1 MSISESPSAAA
12 PRAVTPHDELVFLP
26 LGGSGEIGMNLNL
39 YGYGPEDDRC
49 WIIVDLGVTFGDER
63 TPGIDLIM
71 PDPAFIEERRDELL
85 GIVLTHAHED
95 HIGAVAHIWPR
106 LRCPVYAT
114 PFTAALVRGKL
125 IEAGLEDE
133 VPMHII
139 PMGHRFDLGPFDI
152 ELVTLTHS
160 ILEPNALAIRTPL
173 GLVLHTGDWKID
185 PDPVVGGDIDEARLR
200 AIGDEGVRAIVCD
213 STNVFSPGTSGSEA
227 DVAAS
232 LTELLKSCEGRV
244 AVTTFAS
251 NVARLE
257 SIIRA
262 GDACGRHPVLVGRAM
277 HRVVSAAREA
287 GYLTD
292 LPRIVSENDAGFLPR
307 DKVLFVC
314 TGSQGEPRAALSR
327 IAEDNHPQIV
337 LDKGDTVVFSSRVI
351 PGNETSIF
359 DLQNL
364 LAERGI
370 RVITE
375 KDHFVHVSGHPCR
388 DELAA
393 MYQWIRPEVSIPV
406 HGEARHLAEHAAFA
420 RELQVPEQVVVKNGL
435 MVRIAPGI
443 AEVVDEAPSGR
454 IYLDGEVLTDSD
466 EGAVAER
473 RRLSFAG
480 SVFVSVVLDGK
491 GEVLGDP
498 QVRLMGLPEEDSHG
512 IPFEDRA
519 LDAVDDAL
527 DRLPMKR
534 RKNDDDVAEF
544 LRRAVRGALRRE
556 WGKKAQVAVVVTR
569 I

>member
-1 MSISESPSAAA
+1 MSKRVPQSS
-12 PRAVTPHDELVFLP
+12 RDELVFLP

-39 YGYGPEDDRC
+39 YGYGPEEDRR
-49 WIIVDLGVTFGDER
+49 WIIVDIGVTFGDDR

-95 HIGAVAHIWPR
+95 HIGAVARLWPR

-114 PFTAALVRGKL
+114 PFTAAMVRGKL
-125 IEAGLEDE
+125 IEAGIESQ

-139 PMGHRFDLGPFDI
+139 PLGHRFDLGPFDI

-185 PDPVVGGDIDEARLR
+185 RDPVVGDDIDEARLR

-213 STNVFSPGTSGSEA
+213 STNVFTPGTSGSEA

-232 LTELLKSCEGRV
+232 LVELLKQCEGRV
-244 AVTTFAS
+244 AITTFAS

-262 GDACGRHPVLVGRAM
+262 GDAVGRHPVLVGRSM
-277 HRVVSAAREA
+277 YRVVAAAREA
-287 GYLTD
+287 GYLND
-292 LPRIVSENDAGFLPR
+292 LPPILDEDDAGYLPR
-307 DKVLFVC
+307 DKVLYIC
-314 TGSQGEPRAALSR
+314 TGSQGEPRAALAR
-327 IAEDNHPQIV
+327 IAEDSHPHIV
-337 LDKGDTVVFSSRVI
+337 LEKGDTVVFSARII

-359 DLQNL
+359 DLQNQ
-364 LAERGI
+364 LAERGV

-388 DELAA
+388 DELAL
-393 MYQWIRPEVSIPV
+393 MYQWIRPEVAVPV
-406 HGEARHLAEHAAFA
+406 HGEARHLAEHAALA
-420 RELQVPEQVVVKNGL
+420 RELQVPEQVVVRNGL
-435 MVRIAPGI
+435 IVRLAPGP

-454 IYLDGEVLTDSD
+454 IYLDGDVLTDQD
-466 EGAVAER
+466 EGAVQER
-473 RRLSFAG
+473 RRLAFAG
-480 SVFVSVVLDGK
+480 AVFVSLVLDGK
-491 GEVLGDP
+491 GEVRGEP
-498 QVRLMGLPEEDSHG
+498 QVRLMGLPEEDSDG
-512 IPFEDRA
+512 VPFEDRA
-519 LDAVDDAL
+519 LDAVDEAL
-527 DRLPMKR
+527 DRLPRKR
-534 RKNDDDVAEF
+534 RGDDAAVAEF

-556 WGKKAQVAVVVTR
+556 WGKKPQVAVVVTR

>member
-1 MSISESPSAAA
+1 MSKS
-12 PRAVTPHDELVFLP
+12 TPLNPQDEFVFLP

-39 YGYGPEDDRC
+39 YGYGPEDDRR
-49 WIIVDLGVTFGDER
+49 WIIVDIGVTFGDDR
-63 TPGIDLIM
+63 TPGVDLIM
-71 PDPAFIEERRDELL
+71 PDPAFIEERRDELIA
-85 GIVLTHAHED
+85 IVLTHAHED
-95 HIGAVAHIWPR
+95 HIGALAHLWPR

-114 PFTAALVRGKL
+114 PFTAAMVRGKL
-125 IEAGLEDE
+125 IEAGIEAE

-139 PMGHRFDLGPFDI
+139 PLGHRFDLGPFDI

-200 AIGDEGVRAIVCD
+200 AIGDEGVRAIICD
-213 STNVFSPGTSGSEA
+213 STNVFTPGTSGSEA

-232 LTELLKSCEGRV
+232 LIELLQQCEGRV
-244 AVTTFAS
+244 AITTFAS

-262 GDACGRHPVLVGRAM
+262 GDAVGRHPVLVGRSM
-277 HRVVSAAREA
+277 HRVVAAAREA
-287 GYLTD
+287 GYLHD
-292 LPRIVSENDAGFLPR
+292 LPKILSEDDAGYLPR
-307 DKVLFVC
+307 ENVLFIC
-314 TGSQGEPRAALSR
+314 TGSQGEPRAALAR
-327 IAEDNHPQIV
+327 IAEDNHPSIV
-337 LDKGDTVVFSSRVI
+337 LNKGDTVIFSSRVI

-359 DLQNL
+359 DLQNR

-370 RVITE
+370 RIVTE

-406 HGEARHLAEHAAFA
+406 HGEARHLAEHAALA
-420 RELQVPEQVVVKNGL
+420 RELQVPEQIVVRNGL
-435 MVRIAPGI
+435 MVRLAPGA
-443 AEVVDEAPSGR
+443 AEVIDEAPSGR
-454 IYLDGEVLTDSD
+454 LYLDGEVLTEED
-466 EGAVAER
+466 EGAVQER
-473 RRLSFAG
+473 RRLAFAG

-491 GEVLGDP
+491 GEVRGEP

-512 IPFEDRA
+512 VTFEDRA
-519 LDAVDDAL
+519 LDAVDEAF
-527 DRLPMKR
+527 DRLPKKR
-534 RKNDDDVAEF
+534 RGNDDDVAEF

-556 WGKKAQVAVVVTR
+556 WGKKPQVEVVVTR

>member
-1 MSISESPSAAA
+1 MSKS
-12 PRAVTPHDELVFLP
+12 TPLNPQDEFVFLP

-39 YGYGPEDDRC
+39 YGYGPEDDRR
-49 WIIVDLGVTFGDER
+49 WIIVDIGVTFGDDR
-63 TPGIDLIM
+63 TPGVDLIM
-71 PDPAFIEERRDELL
+71 PDPAFIEERRDELIA
-85 GIVLTHAHED
+85 IVLTHAHED
-95 HIGAVAHIWPR
+95 HIGALAHLWPR

-114 PFTAALVRGKL
+114 PFTAAMVRGKL
-125 IEAGLEDE
+125 IEAGIEAE

-139 PMGHRFDLGPFDI
+139 PLGHRFDLGPFDI

-200 AIGDEGVRAIVCD
+200 AIGDEGVRAIICD
-213 STNVFSPGTSGSEA
+213 STNVFTPGTSGSEA

-232 LTELLKSCEGRV
+232 LIELLQQCEGRV

-262 GDACGRHPVLVGRAM
+262 GDAVGRHPVLVGRSM
-277 HRVVSAAREA
+277 HRVVAAAREA
-287 GYLTD
+287 GYLHD
-292 LPRIVSENDAGFLPR
+292 LPKILSEDDAGYLPR
-307 DKVLFVC
+307 ENVLFIC
-314 TGSQGEPRAALSR
+314 TGSQGEPRAALAR
-327 IAEDNHPQIV
+327 IAEDNHPSIV
-337 LDKGDTVVFSSRVI
+337 LNKGDTVIFSSRVI

-359 DLQNL
+359 DLQNR

-370 RVITE
+370 RIVTE

-406 HGEARHLAEHAAFA
+406 HGEARHLAEHAALA
-420 RELQVPEQVVVKNGL
+420 RELQVPEQIVVRNGL
-435 MVRIAPGI
+435 MVRLAPGA
-443 AEVVDEAPSGR
+443 AEVIDEAPSGR
-454 IYLDGEVLTDSD
+454 LYLDGEVLTEED
-466 EGAVAER
+466 EGAVQER
-473 RRLSFAG
+473 RRLAFAG

-491 GEVLGDP
+491 GEVRGEP

-512 IPFEDRA
+512 VTFEDRA
-519 LDAVDDAL
+519 LDAVDEAF
-527 DRLPMKR
+527 DRLPKKR
-534 RKNDDDVAEF
+534 RGNDDDVAEF

-556 WGKKAQVAVVVTR
+556 WGKKPQVEVVVTR

>member
-1 MSISESPSAAA
+1 MSKRVPQSS
-12 PRAVTPHDELVFLP
+12 RDELVFLP

-39 YGYGPEDDRC
+39 YGYGPEEDRR
-49 WIIVDLGVTFGDER
+49 WIIVDIGVTFGDDR

-95 HIGAVAHIWPR
+95 HIGAVARLWPR

-114 PFTAALVRGKL
+114 PFTAAMVRGKL
-125 IEAGLEDE
+125 IEAGIESQ

-139 PMGHRFDLGPFDI
+139 PLGHRFDLGPFDI

-160 ILEPNALAIRTPL
+160 ILEPNALAIRTSL

-185 PDPVVGGDIDEARLR
+185 RDPVVGDDIDEARLR

-213 STNVFSPGTSGSEA
+213 STNVFTPGTSGSEA

-232 LTELLKSCEGRV
+232 LVELLKQCEGRV
-244 AVTTFAS
+244 AITTFAS

-262 GDACGRHPVLVGRAM
+262 GDAVGRHPVLVGRSM
-277 HRVVSAAREA
+277 YRVVAAAREA
-287 GYLTD
+287 GYLND
-292 LPRIVSENDAGFLPR
+292 LPPILDEDDAGYLPR
-307 DKVLFVC
+307 DKVLYIC
-314 TGSQGEPRAALSR
+314 TGSQGEPRAALAR
-327 IAEDNHPQIV
+327 IAEDSHPHIV
-337 LDKGDTVVFSSRVI
+337 LEKGDTVVFSSRII

-359 DLQNL
+359 DLQNQ
-364 LAERGI
+364 LAERGV

-388 DELAA
+388 DELEL
-393 MYQWIRPEVSIPV
+393 MYQWIRPEVAVPV
-406 HGEARHLAEHAAFA
+406 HGEARHLAEHAALA
-420 RELQVPEQVVVKNGL
+420 RELQVPEQVVVRNGL
-435 MVRIAPGI
+435 IVRLAPGP

-454 IYLDGEVLTDSD
+454 IYLDGDVLTDQD
-466 EGAVAER
+466 EGAVQER
-473 RRLSFAG
+473 RRLAFAG
-480 SVFVSVVLDGK
+480 AVFVSLVLDGK
-491 GEVLGDP
+491 GEVRGEP
-498 QVRLMGLPEEDSHG
+498 QVRLMGLPEEDSDG
-512 IPFEDRA
+512 VPFEDRA
-519 LDAVDDAL
+519 LDAVDEAL
-527 DRLPMKR
+527 DRLPRKR
-534 RKNDDDVAEF
+534 RGDDAAVAEF

-556 WGKKAQVAVVVTR
+556 WGKKPQVAVVVTR

>member
-1 MSISESPSAAA
+1 MSISASSSP
-12 PRAVTPHDELVFLP
+12 RDEFVFLP

-39 YGYGPEDDRC
+39 YGYGPEDDRR
-49 WIIVDLGVTFGDER
+49 WIIVDLGVTFGDDR
-63 TPGIDLIM
+63 TPGIDVIM
-71 PDPAFIEERRDELL
+71 PDPAFIEDRREELL
-85 GIVLTHAHED
+85 AIVLTHAHED
-95 HIGAVAHIWPR
+95 HIGAVAHLWPR

-114 PFTAALVRGKL
+114 PFTAAMVRGKL
-125 IEAGLEDE
+125 IEAGIEAE

-139 PMGHRFDLGPFDI
+139 PLGHRFELGPFDI

-185 PDPVVGGDIDEARLR
+185 PDPVIGDTTDIERLR
-200 AIGDEGVRAIVCD
+200 AIGDEGVRAMVCD
-213 STNVFSPGTSGSEA
+213 STNVFTPGTSGSEA

-232 LTELLKSCEGRV
+232 LVELLKQCEGRV

-262 GDACGRHPVLVGRAM
+262 GEAADRHPVLVGRSM
-277 HRVVSAAREA
+277 HRVVAAAREA
-287 GYLTD
+287 GYLQD
-292 LPRIVSENDAGFLPR
+292 LPRIVSEDDAGYLPR
-307 DKVLFVC
+307 DKVLFIC
-314 TGSQGEPRAALSR
+314 TGSQGEPRAALAR
-327 IAEDNHPQIV
+327 IAEDSHPSIV

-359 DLQNL
+359 DLQNR

-370 RVITE
+370 RIVTE

-388 DELAA
+388 DELAD
-393 MYQWIRPEVSIPV
+393 MYRWVRPQVAIPV
-406 HGEARHLAEHAAFA
+406 HGEMRHLAEHTALA
-420 RELQVPEQVVVKNGL
+420 RELQVPEQVLVRNGL
-435 MVRIAPGI
+435 LVRLAPGT

-454 IYLDGEVLTDSD
+454 LYLDGEVLTGED
-466 EGAVAER
+466 EGAVQER
-473 RRLSFAG
+473 RRLAFAG

-491 GEVLGDP
+491 GEVRGEP

-512 IPFEDRA
+512 VPFEDRA

-527 DRLPMKR
+527 DRLPKKR
-534 RKNDDDVAEF
+534 RGDDAAVAEF

-556 WGKKAQVAVVVTR
+556 WGKKPQVEVVVTR

>member
-1 MSISESPSAAA
+1 MSKSQSPP
-12 PRAVTPHDELVFLP
+12 PRDEFVFLP

-39 YGYGPEDDRC
+39 YGYGPEDDRR
-49 WIIVDLGVTFGDER
+49 WIIVDIGVTFGDDR

-71 PDPAFIEERRDELL
+71 PDPAFIEERRDELIA
-85 GIVLTHAHED
+85 IVLTHAHED
-95 HIGAVAHIWPR
+95 HIGALAHLWPR

-114 PFTAALVRGKL
+114 PFTAAMVRGKL
-125 IEAGLEDE
+125 IEAGIEAE

-139 PMGHRFDLGPFDI
+139 PLGHRFELGPFDI

-213 STNVFSPGTSGSEA
+213 STNVFTPGTSGSEA

-232 LTELLKSCEGRV
+232 LIELLGQCEGRV

-262 GDACGRHPVLVGRAM
+262 GDAVGRHPVLVGRSM
-277 HRVVSAAREA
+277 HRVVAAAREA
-287 GYLTD
+287 GYLHD
-292 LPRIVSENDAGFLPR
+292 LPKIVSEDDAGYLPR
-307 DKVLFVC
+307 ENVLFIC
-314 TGSQGEPRAALSR
+314 TGSQGEPRAALAR
-327 IAEDNHPQIV
+327 IAEDSHPSIV
-337 LDKGDTVVFSSRVI
+337 LEKGDTVIFSSRVI

-359 DLQNL
+359 DLQNR

-370 RVITE
+370 RIVTE

-406 HGEARHLAEHAAFA
+406 HGEARHLAEHAALA
-420 RELQVPEQVVVKNGL
+420 RELQVPEQVVVRNGL
-435 MVRIAPGI
+435 MVRLAPGA
-443 AEVVDEAPSGR
+443 AEVIDEAPSGR
-454 IYLDGEVLTDSD
+454 LYLDGEVLTGED
-466 EGAVAER
+466 EGAVQER
-473 RRLSFAG
+473 RRLAFAG

-491 GEVLGDP
+491 GEVRGEP

-512 IPFEDRA
+512 VTFEDRA
-519 LDAVDDAL
+519 LDAVDEAF
-527 DRLPMKR
+527 DRLPKKR
-534 RKNDDDVAEF
+534 RGNDDDVAEF

-556 WGKKAQVAVVVTR
+556 WGKKPQVEVVVTR

>member
-1 MSISESPSAAA
+1 MSISASSSP
-12 PRAVTPHDELVFLP
+12 RDEFVFLP

-39 YGYGPEDDRC
+39 YGYGPEDDRR
-49 WIIVDLGVTFGDER
+49 WIIVDLGVTFGDDR
-63 TPGIDLIM
+63 TPGIDVIM
-71 PDPAFIEERRDELL
+71 PDPAFIEDRREELL
-85 GIVLTHAHED
+85 AIVLTHAHED
-95 HIGAVAHIWPR
+95 HIGAVAHLWPR

-114 PFTAALVRGKL
+114 PFTAAMVRGKL
-125 IEAGLEDE
+125 IEAGIEAE

-139 PMGHRFDLGPFDI
+139 PLGHRFELGPFDI

-185 PDPVVGGDIDEARLR
+185 PDPVIGDTTDIERLR
-200 AIGDEGVRAIVCD
+200 AIGDEGVRAMVCD
-213 STNVFSPGTSGSEA
+213 STNVFTPGTSGSEA

-232 LTELLKSCEGRV
+232 LVELLKQCEGRV

-262 GDACGRHPVLVGRAM
+262 GEAADRHPVLVGRSM
-277 HRVVSAAREA
+277 HRVVAAAREA
-287 GYLTD
+287 GYLQD
-292 LPRIVSENDAGFLPR
+292 LPRIVSEDDAGYLPR
-307 DKVLFVC
+307 DKVLFIC
-314 TGSQGEPRAALSR
+314 TGSQGEPRAALAR
-327 IAEDNHPQIV
+327 IAEDSHPSIV

-359 DLQNL
+359 DLQNR

-370 RVITE
+370 RIVTE

-388 DELAA
+388 DELAD
-393 MYQWIRPEVSIPV
+393 MYRWVRPQVAIPV
-406 HGEARHLAEHAAFA
+406 HGEMRHLAEHTALA
-420 RELQVPEQVVVKNGL
+420 RELQVPEQVLVRNGL
-435 MVRIAPGI
+435 LVRLAPGT

-454 IYLDGEVLTDSD
+454 LYLDGEVLTGED
-466 EGAVAER
+466 EGAVQER
-473 RRLSFAG
+473 RRLAFAG

-491 GEVLGDP
+491 GDVRGDP

-512 IPFEDRA
+512 VAFEDRA

-527 DRLPMKR
+527 GRLPKKR
-534 RKNDDDVAEF
+534 RGDDAAVAEF

-556 WGKKAQVAVVVTR
+556 WGKKPQVEVVVTR

>member
-1 MSISESPSAAA
+1 
-12 PRAVTPHDELVFLP
+12 
-26 LGGSGEIGMNLNL
+26 
-39 YGYGPEDDRC
+39 
-49 WIIVDLGVTFGDER
+49 
-63 TPGIDLIM
+63 
-71 PDPAFIEERRDELL
+71 
-85 GIVLTHAHED
+85 
-95 HIGAVAHIWPR
+95 
-106 LRCPVYAT
+106 AT
-114 PFTAALVRGKL
+114 PFTAAMVRGKL
-125 IEAGLEDE
+125 IEAGIEAE
-133 VPMHII
+133 VPMNII
-139 PMGHRFDLGPFDI
+139 PLGHRFDLGPFDI

-185 PDPVVGGDIDEARLR
+185 PDPVVGDDMDIARLT

-232 LTELLKSCEGRV
+232 LTELLKTCEGRV

-262 GDACGRHPVLVGRAM
+262 ADACGRHPVLVGRAM
-277 HRVVSAAREA
+277 YRVVAAAREA

-292 LPRIVSENDAGFLPR
+292 LPEIVSESNAGYLPR

-314 TGSQGEPRAALSR
+314 TGSQGEPRAALAR
-327 IAEDNHPQIV
+327 IAEDTHPHIV
-337 LDKGDTVVFSSRVI
+337 LEKGDSVVFSSRVI

-388 DELAA
+388 DELAR
-393 MYQWIRPEVSIPV
+393 MYQWIRPQVSVPV

-420 RELQVPEQVVVKNGL
+420 RELQVPEQIVIRNGL
-435 MVRIAPGI
+435 MVRLAPGP
-443 AEVVDEAPSGR
+443 AEIIDEAPSGR
-454 IYLDGEVLTDSD
+454 LYLDGEVLTASD
-466 EGAVAER
+466 EGAVQER
-473 RRLSFAG
+473 RRLAFAG
-480 SVFVSVVLDGK
+480 SVFVSVVLDAK
-491 GEVLGDP
+491 GQVRGDP
-498 QVRLMGLPEEDSHG
+498 QVVLMGLPEEDSHG
-512 IPFEDRA
+512 VLLEDRA
-519 LDAVDDAL
+519 YDAIDEALGRLPLKRRGDDDA
-527 DRLPMKR
+527 
-534 RKNDDDVAEF
+534 VAEF

-556 WGKKAQVAVVVTR
+556 WGKKAQVAVAVTR

>member
-1 MSISESPSAAA
+1 MSKS
-12 PRAVTPHDELVFLP
+12 TPLNPQDEFVFLP

-39 YGYGPEDDRC
+39 YGYGPEDDRR
-49 WIIVDLGVTFGDER
+49 WIIVDIGVTFGDDR
-63 TPGIDLIM
+63 TPGVDLIM
-71 PDPAFIEERRDELL
+71 PDPAFIEERRDELIA
-85 GIVLTHAHED
+85 IVLTHAHED
-95 HIGAVAHIWPR
+95 HIGALAHLWPR

-114 PFTAALVRGKL
+114 PFTAAMVRGKL
-125 IEAGLEDE
+125 IEAGIEAE

-139 PMGHRFDLGPFDI
+139 PLGHRFELGPFDI

-200 AIGDEGVRAIVCD
+200 AIGDEGVRAIICD
-213 STNVFSPGTSGSEA
+213 STNVFTPGTSGSEA

-232 LTELLKSCEGRV
+232 LIELLQQCEGRV
-244 AVTTFAS
+244 AITTFAS

-262 GDACGRHPVLVGRAM
+262 GDAVGRHPVLVGRSM
-277 HRVVSAAREA
+277 HRVVAAAREA
-287 GYLTD
+287 GYLHD
-292 LPRIVSENDAGFLPR
+292 LPKILSEDDAGYLPR
-307 DKVLFVC
+307 ENVLFIC
-314 TGSQGEPRAALSR
+314 TGSQGEPRAALAR
-327 IAEDNHPQIV
+327 IAEDSHPSIV
-337 LDKGDTVVFSSRVI
+337 LEKGDTVIFSSRVI

-359 DLQNL
+359 DLQNR

-370 RVITE
+370 RIVTE

-406 HGEARHLAEHAAFA
+406 HGEARHLAEHAALA
-420 RELQVPEQVVVKNGL
+420 RELQVPEQVVVRNGL
-435 MVRIAPGI
+435 MVRLAPGA
-443 AEVVDEAPSGR
+443 AEVIDEAPSGR
-454 IYLDGEVLTDSD
+454 LYLDGEVLTEQD
-466 EGAVAER
+466 EGAVQER
-473 RRLSFAG
+473 RRLAFAG

-491 GEVLGDP
+491 GEVRGEP

-512 IPFEDRA
+512 VTFEDRA
-519 LDAVDDAL
+519 LDAVDEAF
-527 DRLPMKR
+527 DRLPKKR
-534 RKNDDDVAEF
+534 RGNDDDVAEF

-556 WGKKAQVAVVVTR
+556 WGKKPQVEVVVTR